1 VAAINLR
8 QRNWRLRPKNLYRLS
23 RAVFQAKLLATARS
37 NFCVAPIKPSRLD
50 SENMANYLGWAI

>member
-37 NFCVAPIKPSRLD
+37 NFCVAPSIAVD
-50 SENMANYLGWAI
+50 SILKIWQIT